1 MKPLTIILKSQ
12 IQFRLDASF
21 ITTNNIKTSSQ
32 FKNLKIFYGNKLHK
46 ITNLFKVSGD
56 DVKNIIIKSSTNK
69 IDNIGYKM
77 KNMKITVFGHAGNSF
92 GKEMLSGSL
101 KIYGNTLDYT
111 GAGIKGGNILV
122 YGNTG
127 KFLAGK
133 PIGKNEGMLDGLI
146 YIHGNV
152 GDYSI
157 ERMRRGIIVINGD
170 IGSYCCS
177 NMVSGSIIIKG
188 KIGNHFCDGIKRGTV
203 ITTQKKTTFNYIPT
217 NNSNLNFF
225 NFYMKKLYAIIGK
238 KIFPDRIKLQR
249 FYGRQDSES
258 LSEIFLISK

>member
-1 MKPLTIILKSQ
+1 MKPLTIKLKSQ

-32 FKNLKIFYGNKLHK
+32 FKNLKIIYGNKLHK

-56 DVKNIIIKSSTNK
+56 DVKNIVIKSSTNK

-111 GAGIKGGNILV
+111 GAGIRGGNILV
-122 YGNTG
+122 HGSAG

-203 ITTQKKTTFNYIPT
+203 VTTQKKTTFNYIPT

-225 NFYMKKLYAIIGK
+225 NFYMKKLYGIIGK
-238 KIFPDRIKLQR
+238 KIFPNKIKLQR
-249 FYGRQDSES
+249 FYGRQDSKS